1 MQFFK
6 SFILSIFIF
15 LSVAQAADLKDI
27 IATKEQGSCQSKN
40 LAFSAMRFYKVP
52 LNEKYEEYDLY
63 LRVILF
69 FNLDGSL
76 SQRTTVQALLGC
88 QTSSTGEQICSFS
101 PIHDQWTKSNYGL
114 SDKITINN
122 IGTIEFRDETN
133 TNRGF
138 VLTFADNFVY
148 SQLRGKE
155 FVGGMITVNF
165 NQNGINT
172 ANICKN

>member
-1 MQFFK
+1 M
-6 SFILSIFIF
+6 IIF
-15 LSVAQAADLKDI
+15 LSIAQAADFKDI
-27 IATKEQGSCQSKN
+27 IESKELGSCQAKN
-40 LAFSAMRFYKVP
+40 LAYSAMKFYKVP

-76 SQRTTVQALLGC
+76 SLRTTVQALLGC
-88 QTSSTGEQICSFS
+88 QKSSNGEQICSFS
-101 PIHDQWTKSNYGL
+101 PIHDQWTKTTYGL
-114 SDKITINN
+114 NDKITINN
-122 IGTIEFRDETN
+122 IGSIELRDETN

-148 SQLRGKE
+148 SQLRSKE

-165 NQNGINT
+165 NKNGINT